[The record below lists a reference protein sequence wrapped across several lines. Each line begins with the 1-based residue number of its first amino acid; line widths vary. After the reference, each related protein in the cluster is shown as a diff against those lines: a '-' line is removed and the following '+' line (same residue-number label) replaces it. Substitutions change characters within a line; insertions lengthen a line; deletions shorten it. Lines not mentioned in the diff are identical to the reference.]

1 MIASSKKQKDNSL
14 FWFLGTGLV
23 IGALAVVLSNAGNP
37 KNMGICVAC
46 FIRDTAGALGLHGA
60 AAVQYLRPEIPG
72 FLLGAFIL
80 SLLKGRWK
88 GQGGSAPLARFAIAF
103 FVMTGALVFLGCPL
117 RLVLR
122 LGGGDLN
129 ALVGLAGFA
138 AGIGIGS
145 IFLRKGFN
153 LGEAEKQPSA
163 NGLIMP
169 LIAVG
174 LLVFIFVRP
183 AFIKFSAEG
192 VGSMHAPL
200 LLSLAAA
207 LGIGALVQHSGLCM
221 SGGIR
226 NIILIKNPVMFF
238 GYAAIFL
245 AALMGNLL
253 MGGFKLGFEGQPV
266 AHTDALWNF
275 LGMALTGYGSVLIGG
290 CPLRQVVMSGEGN
303 SDAGVCVLGF
313 LLAGAAAHN
322 FGIAASPQGV
332 PANGKIAVIIGFA
345 VITFIALASTLRTKK
360 AVA

>member
-1 MIASSKKQKDNSL
+1 MKNKKDNSL
-14 FWFLGTGLV
+14 FWFLGTGLG
-23 IGALAVVLSNAGNP
+23 IGVLAVALSNAGNP

-72 FLLGAFIL
+72 FLLGACVL
-80 SLLKGRWK
+80 ALLKGRWK

-103 FVMTGALVFLGCPL
+103 FVMIGALVFLGCPL
-117 RLVLR
+117 RLMLR

-138 AGIGIGS
+138 AGIALGS
-145 IFLRKGFN
+145 VFLRKGFS
-153 LGEAEKQPSA
+153 LGEAENNSRA

-169 LIAVG
+169 VIAVG
-174 LLVFIFVRP
+174 LLVFVFVRP

-192 VGSMHAPL
+192 VGSMHAPIL
-200 LLSLAAA
+200 FSIAAA
-207 LGIGALVQHSGLCM
+207 FIIGAIVQHSGLCM
-221 SGGIR
+221 SGSIR
-226 NIILIKNPVMFF
+226 NIILIKNPLMFS
-238 GYAAIFL
+238 GYAAIFV
-245 AALMGNLL
+245 AALAGNLL
-253 MGGFKLGFEGQPV
+253 LGSFRLGFEGQPV
-266 AHTDALWNF
+266 AHTDAIWNF

-290 CPLRQVVMSGEGN
+290 CPLRQMVMSGEGN

-313 LLAGAAAHN
+313 LLAGASAHN

-332 PANGKIAVIIGFA
+332 PINGKIAVAIGFA
-345 VITFIALASTLRTKK
+345 VITFIALVSTLKTKK